1 MFAILNQTEAGKVII
16 RGFQEREEAF
26 ITSLERQEVVR
37 ICVQHLI
44 SLPSQYYPSAVIK
57 ERMAEAIVTA
67 FPCLAYKAEG
77 SKPYA
82 HFYNPDLPGFL
93 DQRLKTI
100 RKALQPNDRKR
111 KVSSPQH
118 TPRQSN
124 KRKGALLSTK
134 LDDENMLMQQKY
146 EVNGTFTL

>member
-37 ICVQHLI
+37 VCVQHLI

-77 SKPYA
+77 SNTLQDNRINGKARY
-82 HFYNPDLPGFL
+82 FLPNL
-93 DQRLKTI
+93 M
-100 RKALQPNDRKR
+100 
-111 KVSSPQH
+111 
-118 TPRQSN
+118 
-124 KRKGALLSTK
+124 TK
-134 LDDENMLMQQKY
+134 IC
-146 EVNGTFTL
+146 

>member
-1 MFAILNQTEAGKVII
+1 
-16 RGFQEREEAF
+16 
-26 ITSLERQEVVR
+26 
-37 ICVQHLI
+37 
-44 SLPSQYYPSAVIK
+44 
-57 ERMAEAIVTA
+57 MAEAIVTA